1 MLVKKCVVY
10 TLCMYASFLYMVL
23 YMACMN
29 MCICIVVVYD
39 CLSLRLS
46 VDVLHMD
53 FEVVVAGELLVAQRA
68 FSHGSVG
75 IMGQF
80 VSDQHLLQT
89 KGQVTH
95 LETHKEHNFNPLRKH
110 DVVFSMFNIYIPVW
124 SQHEMDSWRVNR
136 YFPTVQDSSV
146 HVILKKMNVLGGF
159 LNFSFILWHFVP
171 QAMWA
176 IG

>member
-1 MLVKKCVVY
+1 
-10 TLCMYASFLYMVL
+10 MYASFLYMVL

-29 MCICIVVVYD
+29 MCIHVCIGVVND

-95 LETHKEHNFNPLRKH
+95 LETHKEQPIKKT
-110 DVVFSMFNIYIPVW
+110 VFNI
-124 SQHEMDSWRVNR
+124 
-136 YFPTVQDSSV
+136 
-146 HVILKKMNVLGGF
+146 
-159 LNFSFILWHFVP
+159 FIV
-171 QAMWA
+171 
-176 IG
+176 